1 MNKGDH
7 HMSEEQLE
15 KTALDVEKEFKIA
28 LLNQGM
34 TQKEL
39 AKLINT
45 TPAQVNM
52 VIKGSLTPNSRKLRE
67 QMMEI
72 LHMKKQ

>member
-1 MNKGDH
+1 
-7 HMSEEQLE
+7 MSEEQLE
-15 KTALDVEKEFKIA
+15 KTTLDVEKEFKIA
-28 LLNQGM
+28 LLDQGM
-34 TQKEL
+34 NQKEL

-52 VIKGSLTPNSRKLRE
+52 VIKGDLTPNSRKLRE

-72 LHMKKQ
+72 LHMKK

>member
-7 HMSEEQLE
+7 HMSKEQLE
-15 KTALDVEKEFKIA
+15 KTALDIEKEFKIA

-39 AKLINT
+39 AKLIHT

-52 VIKGSLTPNSRKLRE
+52 VIKGDMTPKSRELRE
-67 QMMEI
+67 QMAEI
-72 LHMKKQ
+72 LHIEK

>member
-1 MNKGDH
+1 MNKGDYY
-7 HMSEEQLE
+7 MSEEQLE
-15 KTALDVEKEFKIA
+15 KTPLDVEKEFKIA

-67 QMMEI
+67 QMAEI
-72 LHMKKQ
+72 LHMEK

>member
-1 MNKGDH
+1 MIKGDC
-7 HMSEEQLE
+7 HMSEQQLE

-52 VIKGSLTPNSRKLRE
+52 VIKGSLTPKSRELRE

-72 LHMKKQ
+72 LHMNK

>member
-1 MNKGDH
+1 MVKGDYY
-7 HMSEEQLE
+7 MSEEQLE

-28 LLNQGM
+28 LLDQGM
-34 TQKEL
+34 NQKEL

-52 VIKGSLTPNSRKLRE
+52 VIKGDLTPKSRKLRE

-72 LHMKKQ
+72 LHMKK

>member
-1 MNKGDH
+1 
-7 HMSEEQLE
+7 MSKEQSE
-15 KTALDVEKEFKIA
+15 KTALDIEKEFKIA

-39 AKLINT
+39 AKLIHT

-52 VIKGSLTPNSRKLRE
+52 VIKGDMTPKSRKLRE

-72 LHMKKQ
+72 LHMEK

>member
-15 KTALDVEKEFKIA
+15 KTPLDVEKEFKIA

-72 LHMKKQ
+72 LHMKK

>member
-1 MNKGDH
+1 
-7 HMSEEQLE
+7 MSKEQSE
-15 KTALDVEKEFKIA
+15 KTALDIEKEFKIA

-39 AKLINT
+39 AKLIHT

-52 VIKGSLTPNSRKLRE
+52 VIKGDMTPKSRKLRE

-72 LHMKKQ
+72 LYMEK

>member
-1 MNKGDH
+1 MIKGDYY
-7 HMSEEQLE
+7 MSKEQLE
-15 KTALDVEKEFKIA
+15 KTALDIEKEFKIA

-39 AKLINT
+39 AKLIHT

-52 VIKGSLTPNSRKLRE
+52 VIKGDMTPKSRELRE

-72 LHMKKQ
+72 LHMKK